1 MKLELVSFG
10 LPPTFPP
17 ELMPEAG
24 ARFVAEC
31 RAGMSQRDLVCLAE
45 GRGWRPSWHALP
57 HMGEHVFGFGL
68 TIDGCGVPL
77 MVRMRRIEQPAAPAG
92 EQASLFLP

>member
-31 RAGMSQRDLVCLAE
+31 RTGMPPLRI
-45 GRGWRPSWHALP
+45 
-57 HMGEHVFGFGL
+57 L
-68 TIDGCGVPL
+68 TAPL
-77 MVRMRRIEQPAAPAG
+77 NEP
-92 EQASLFLP
+92 L